1 MNNLS
6 LIQFEKNIQMSNIES
21 VLYISF
27 GHLLLKENRTGI
39 HKICIVN
46 WKNTGINGIYAIVI
60 NRKLQL
66 HYIRLY
72 KVDSVNY
79 FNF

>member
-39 HKICIVN
+39 HKICM
-46 WKNTGINGIYAIVI
+46 Y
-60 NRKLQL
+60 
-66 HYIRLY
+66 
-72 KVDSVNY
+72 S
-79 FNF
+79 